1 MQRTIVYC
9 RSCFS
14 FTMSN
19 LLAFCVIK
27 SGRKVTI
34 NSKKTVKDTLS
45 SSIRWRAEW
54 TSQFRLPKKEF
65 PHLKKAQK
73 LEGKDSHLMHVSCS
87 GYKKCFIYILYLILR
102 VNALF
107 TYKKCHLGRGWLLMQ
122 SRSRNK
128 EEMELEFKSR

>member
-1 MQRTIVYC
+1 
-9 RSCFS
+9 
-14 FTMSN
+14 MSN
-19 LLAFCVIK
+19 LLAFRVIT

-54 TSQFRLPKKEF
+54 TSQFRLPKKEL

-73 LEGKDSHLMHVSCS
+73 LEGKDSHLMRVSCS
-87 GYKKCFIYILYLILR
+87 GYKKCFIYILYLILT

-107 TYKKCHLGRGWLLMQ
+107 TYKKSHLGRGCLLMQ
-122 SRSRNK
+122 SRSRNYSESYFK
-128 EEMELEFKSR
+128 YMEKTFY